1 MSNESYYDILGVTY
15 KATSDEITAAKNKLA
30 KMYHPDVNMRKGID
44 TTEKMQEI
52 LEAYSVLSD
61 KEKRAEYD
69 REIRGTTSV
78 MQTFDLSKTE
88 DASDDMRK
96 YAEQGMTVEMRGVD
110 FGYVDDKQVLRK
122 SDFVAINAISRS
134 IPSAAKDNEPSN
146 TSFVRRTFFNQH
158 TGADCPNCPFMTYL
172 IKRTLNDEVKDKV
185 VLASVRNYAGE
196 VDFANVPNPVSSWP
210 YLHIDYDTTYPYNGT
225 VDGLQSK
232 IDEWT
237 SAPAKVG
244 ISANPMY
251 YEDGQI
257 IVKVSV
263 KAAETDEYNVG
274 LWLMQDNIYIKQQV
288 ASDRLHLLDG
298 TWGDE
303 YHYHNNCVRIAESR
317 YLGSHVGYPLGKIEA
332 GKTAEWIFLIN
343 ANIGQKDLNG
353 DGRCDV
359 GDSWWY
365 TKGKIN
371 LDDLHFAAFVT
382 THKGTVYKVANVID
396 FKYNETKLFEYIK

>member
-1 MSNESYYDILGVTY
+1 MKNIKTIMAFLSAVVIMSSCGEDVVEVGGMGVKMDGVVLTFDKSVIQADGSDAVSFKVYYQGSDVTGQATVFKVDGSKYEQTGSVFSTDQVGNYSFQAAY
-15 KATSDEITAAKNKLA
+15 KA
-30 KMYHPDVNMRKGID
+30 G
-44 TTEKMQEI
+44 
-52 LEAYSVLSD
+52 
-61 KEKRAEYD
+61 
-69 REIRGTTSV
+69 
-78 MQTFDLSKTE
+78 
-88 DASDDMRK
+88 
-96 YAEQGMTVEMRGVD
+96 
-110 FGYVDDKQVLRK
+110 K
-122 SDFVAINAISRS
+122 SDFVAINAISRE

-172 IKRTLNDEVKDKV
+172 IKRTLTDEVKDKV

-396 FKYNETKLFEYIK
+396 FKYNETKPFDYIK

>member
-1 MSNESYYDILGVTY
+1 MKNIKTIMAFLSAVVIMSSCGEDVVEVGGMGVKMDGVVLTFDKSVIQADGSDAVSFKVYYQGSDVTGQATVFKVDGSKYEQTGSVFSTDQVGNYSFQAAY
-15 KATSDEITAAKNKLA
+15 KA
-30 KMYHPDVNMRKGID
+30 G
-44 TTEKMQEI
+44 
-52 LEAYSVLSD
+52 
-61 KEKRAEYD
+61 
-69 REIRGTTSV
+69 
-78 MQTFDLSKTE
+78 
-88 DASDDMRK
+88 
-96 YAEQGMTVEMRGVD
+96 
-110 FGYVDDKQVLRK
+110 K
-122 SDFVAINAISRS
+122 SDFVAINAISRE

-172 IKRTLNDEVKDKV
+172 IKRTLTDEVKDKV

-244 ISANPMY
+244 ISANPIY

-396 FKYNETKLFEYIK
+396 FKYNETKPFEYIR

>member
-1 MSNESYYDILGVTY
+1 MKNIKTIMAFLSAVVIMSSCGEDVVEVGGMGVKMDGVVLTFDKSVIQADGSDAVSFKVYYQGSDVTGQATVFKVDGSKYEQTGSVFSTDQVGNYSFQAAY
-15 KATSDEITAAKNKLA
+15 KA
-30 KMYHPDVNMRKGID
+30 G
-44 TTEKMQEI
+44 
-52 LEAYSVLSD
+52 
-61 KEKRAEYD
+61 
-69 REIRGTTSV
+69 
-78 MQTFDLSKTE
+78 
-88 DASDDMRK
+88 
-96 YAEQGMTVEMRGVD
+96 
-110 FGYVDDKQVLRK
+110 K
-122 SDFVAINAISRS
+122 SDFVAINAISRE

-172 IKRTLNDEVKDKV
+172 IKRTLTDEVKDKV

-396 FKYNETKLFEYIK
+396 FKYNETKPFEYIK

>member
-1 MSNESYYDILGVTY
+1 MKNIKTIMAFLSAAVIMSSCGEDVVEVGGMGVKMDGVVLTFDKSVIQADGSDAVSFKVYYQGSDVTGQATVFKVDGSKYEQTGSVFSTDQVGNYSFQAAY
-15 KATSDEITAAKNKLA
+15 KA
-30 KMYHPDVNMRKGID
+30 G
-44 TTEKMQEI
+44 
-52 LEAYSVLSD
+52 
-61 KEKRAEYD
+61 
-69 REIRGTTSV
+69 
-78 MQTFDLSKTE
+78 
-88 DASDDMRK
+88 
-96 YAEQGMTVEMRGVD
+96 
-110 FGYVDDKQVLRK
+110 K
-122 SDFVAINAISRS
+122 SDFVAINAISRE

-172 IKRTLNDEVKDKV
+172 IKRTLTDEVKDKV

-396 FKYNETKLFEYIK
+396 FKYNETKPFEYIR